1 MESFLEA
8 LPRGGARG
16 SLRNRLLG
24 TAADGRVRAKP
35 GSIRGTNGL
44 AGYLDLADGRRV
56 TFAVLVNHHTLT
68 QTAMVAAIDS
78 VVVDIARGWGT
89 RP

>member
-1 MESFLEA
+1 
-8 LPRGGARG
+8 
-16 SLRNRLLG
+16 
-24 TAADGRVRAKP
+24 
-35 GSIRGTNGL
+35 
-44 AGYLDLADGRRV
+44 
-56 TFAVLVNHHTLT
+56 VNHHTLT